1 MTCFFCRCAVN
12 PIMCLDLKVHFD
24 INTATKHIFS
34 FSIYAF
40 NSILFPIDAISNFF
54 LLYLDMMLLS
64 STSLDF
70 KNSIWELLLI
80 DESSS
85 LMIITDIFRH
95 FAILFCI
102 FIYYCF
108 IIVYYYH
115 YYAFTLLH
123 FVYFHPFYRF
133 GWVLSNKIPFPLF
146 CVRRYIPFIFFY
158 RLLLNF

>member
-102 FIYYCF
+102 FITVLLLYIITTIMLLLCF
-108 IIVYYYH
+108 ILSTFIPSIDLVECCLTKSLFHSSVLDVTYH
-115 YYAFTLLH
+115 LYSFTG
-123 FVYFHPFYRF
+123 Y
-133 GWVLSNKIPFPLF
+133 S
-146 CVRRYIPFIFFY
+146 
-158 RLLLNF
+158 

>member
-102 FIYYCF
+102 FITVLLLYIITTIMLLLCF
-108 IIVYYYH
+108 ILSTFIPSIDLVECCLTKSLFHSSVLDVTSHLYS
-115 YYAFTLLH
+115 FTG
-123 FVYFHPFYRF
+123 Y
-133 GWVLSNKIPFPLF
+133 S
-146 CVRRYIPFIFFY
+146 
-158 RLLLNF
+158 